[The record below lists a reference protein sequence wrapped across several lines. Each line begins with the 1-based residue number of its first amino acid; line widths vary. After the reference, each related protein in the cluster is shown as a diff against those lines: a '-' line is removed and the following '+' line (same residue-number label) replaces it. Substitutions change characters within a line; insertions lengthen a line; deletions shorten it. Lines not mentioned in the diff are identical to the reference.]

1 MHIKLENLSKNY
13 GITKVLINL
22 TYTFFSP
29 GLYIIFGPSG
39 SGKTT
44 LLNILGQVEKVEE
57 KMVIFEPNRSTN
69 HPSIIFQH
77 HYLIGDLTAYE
88 NVVLPLE
95 IKREKFNKKAIYELF
110 KEYQLAYLMNRKIK
124 DCSGGER
131 QRVNLMRA
139 ISISSTYL
147 LADEPTGSV
156 DVETA
161 QFIKQELV
169 KLSQTKLV
177 IIVTHDQ
184 NLFAD
189 TNAKYLKIE
198 RGRLNEI

>member
-13 GITKVLINL
+13 GTTKVLINV
-22 TYTFFSP
+22 TYTFFGP

-44 LLNILGQVEKVEE
+44 LLNVLGQIEKVEE
-57 KMVIFEPNRSTN
+57 TKIIFEPKKSEVF
-69 HPSIIFQH
+69 PSIIFQH
-77 HYLIGDLTAYE
+77 HYLFGNLTAYE
-88 NVVLPLE
+88 NVILPLE
-95 IKREKFNKKAIYELF
+95 IKHVPFKKDMIDQLF
-110 KEYQLAYLMNRKIK
+110 RDYQLAYLMNRKIK

-139 ISISSTYL
+139 VAIPSTYL

-156 DVETA
+156 DGETA
-161 QFIKQELV
+161 QFIKNQLV
-169 KLSQTKLV
+169 EIAKTHLV

-184 NLFAD
+184 HLFAD
-189 TNAKYLKIE
+189 TNAKYLKIHQ
-198 RGRLNEI
+198 GRLNEI